1 MKSKKTLAALIGLVV
16 GLALFIIPIA
26 AAHHPVITVSM
37 NCNGTVSYTVSAWQ
51 TNDNAARTFTGVKVY
66 WGSTVV
72 GTGNFNAADNFTFS
86 GSFTPSP
93 SVTSITLTADTNGT
107 WGDGYTGHDT
117 YSDTATRPT
126 NCVSVTTNLSSSSVT
141 AGSAVHDSATLHGQ
155 TSNAGGTV
163 TYKAYTDSSCTQGV
177 SERRHEDGHERATC
191 PDSDPITFNSV
202 GDYYW
207 QASYS
212 GDSNGNNAVKSTCT
226 DEHLVV
232 TKKSPTIATVL
243 SQSTITVGGSVND
256 TSNLTGATSNAGG
269 TVTYSVYS
277 NASCTGGAQD
287 AGTKTVT
294 NGVVPELEHAH
305 LQHGRRLLLAGELQR
320 RLQQQRRQEPV
331 HERAPGREPEVADD
345 RDDALVVDDH
355 GRRNDPRLRDASRA
369 RPRTPAE
376 RSPTPSTPTRAA
388 PRSRRAPARR
398 PSRTASCP
406 TRARSRSTRPV
417 TTTGRPATAATRT
430 TPRRPAPAPTSTS
443 S

>member
-37 NCNGTVSYTVSAWQ
+37 NCNGTVSYTVTAWQ

-163 TYKAYTDSSCTQGV
+163 TYKAYTDSSCTQGAQ
-177 SERRHEDGHERATC
+177 SGRHEDGHERATC

-294 NGVVPELEHAH
+294 NGVVPNSNSLTFNTAGDYYWQASYSGDSNNNAAKSPCTSEHLVVNPKSPTIATTLSSSTITVGGTIHDSATLTGATSNAGGTVTYTVYTDYELHPGRA
-305 LQHGRRLLLAGELQR
+305 GRRHEDR
-320 RLQQQRRQEPV
+320 
-331 HERAPGREPEVADD
+331 HERR
-345 RDDALVVDDH
+345 
-355 GRRNDPRLRDASRA
+355 RA
-369 RPRTPAE
+369 RLEPGH
-376 RSPTPSTPTRAA
+376 
-388 PRSRRAPARR
+388 
-398 PSRTASCP
+398 
-406 TRARSRSTRPV
+406 V
-417 TTTGRPATAATRT
+417 QLGR
-430 TPRRPAPAPTSTS
+430 
-443 S
+443 